1 VRPDIRYAKTADGVH
16 VAYAVLGDGPPLVFC
31 PPMIWCIEWGF
42 EDPACARF
50 LHRLGEF
57 SRLILFDKRGTG
69 HSDPMLN
76 APTLEERAE
85 DMTAVMDAAM
95 ADRATIFGCSEG
107 GSMALLFAATHP
119 ERTKGL
125 ITWSTFVRA
134 AGRPGDDAP
143 FIAVPELIDMWAGLL
158 EENWGSGADVMGGPI
173 SGSPESRSLSRRQ
186 QLTASPSMARATGEQ
201 NGKIDIRPIL
211 PSVRVPTLVMHRAG
225 EWAIRPEHGRF
236 IADRIDGSRYLELPG
251 EKHFPWEDDMDRAI
265 IETQEFVTGVRPEA
279 FVDRVLA
286 TVMITDLVES
296 TSHAARM
303 SDPNW
308 RHLIERHDRI
318 VQHAVEQSRG
328 RFLRSTGDGAVAT
341 FDGPSRAVRCA
352 KDVID
357 ELDKVGLECRV
368 GLHAGEIELMDDN
381 IAGMAVHIA
390 ERVSK
395 LAGPKQVV
403 VSSTVRD
410 LAVGSGIHFHDLGE
424 HDLKGVPETW
434 RLYRA
439 KIA

>member
-1 VRPDIRYAKTADGVH
+1 
-16 VAYAVLGDGPPLVFC
+16 
-31 PPMIWCIEWGF
+31 
-42 EDPACARF
+42 
-50 LHRLGEF
+50 
-57 SRLILFDKRGTG
+57 
-69 HSDPMLN
+69 
-76 APTLEERAE
+76 
-85 DMTAVMDAAM
+85 MTSVMDAAM
-95 ADRATIFGCSEG
+95 ADQATIYGCSEG

-134 AGRPGDDAP
+134 AGRLDEGVP
-143 FIAVPELIDMWAGLL
+143 FIAVPELIDMWSKLL
-158 EENWGSGADVMGGPI
+158 EENWGSGSDVMGGPI
-173 SGSPESRSLSRRQ
+173 SGSPESRSLARRQ
-186 QLTASPSMARATGEQ
+186 QMTASPAMARATAEQ
-201 NGKIDIRPIL
+201 NAKIDIRSIL

-236 IADRIDGSRYLELPG
+236 IAARIEGARYLDLPG

-265 IETQEFVTGVRPEA
+265 TETQEFVTGVRPEA

-296 TSHAARM
+296 TTHAARM
-303 SDPNW
+303 ADPSW
-308 RHLIERHDRI
+308 RHLIERHNRT
-318 VQHAVEQSRG
+318 VRTAVERARG
-328 RFLRSTGDGAVAT
+328 NYLRSTGDGGIAT

-357 ELDKVGLECRV
+357 ELDQIGLECRV

-381 IAGMAVHIA
+381 IAGVAVHIA

-395 LAGPKQVV
+395 VAGAKEVV

-424 HDLKGVPETW
+424 HDLKGVPERW

>member
-1 VRPDIRYAKTADGVH
+1 MRPDIRYAKTADGVH
-16 VAYAVLGDGPPLVFC
+16 VAYAVLGEGPPLVFC

-42 EDPACARF
+42 EDAACARF
-50 LHRLGEF
+50 LGRLAEF

-69 HSDPMLN
+69 HSDPMVN

-134 AGRPGDDAP
+134 AGHPEDDVP
-143 FIAVPELIDMWAGLL
+143 FIAVPELIEVWARMT

-173 SGSPESRSLSRRQ
+173 AGSPESRSLSRRQ
-186 QLTASPSMARATGEQ
+186 QLTASPAMARATAEQ
-201 NGKIDIRPIL
+201 NARIDIRSIL

-225 EWAIRPEHGRF
+225 EWAIRPEHGRY
-236 IADRIDGSRYLELPG
+236 IAEHIPDARYLELPG
-251 EKHFPWEDDMDRAI
+251 DRHFPWEDDMDRAI
-265 IETQEFVTGVRPEA
+265 TETQEFVTGVRPAA

-286 TVMITDLVES
+286 TVMITDLVDS
-296 TSHAARM
+296 TDHAARM

-308 RHLIERHDRI
+308 KHLIERHNRI
-318 VQHAVEQSRG
+318 IEHAVERARG
-328 RFLRSTGDGAVAT
+328 SYLRSTGDGAVAT

-352 KDVID
+352 KDIID
-357 ELDKVGLECRV
+357 ELDRIGLHCRI
-368 GLHAGEIELMDDN
+368 GLHAGEIELMEDN
-381 IAGMAVHIA
+381 IAGVAVHIA
-390 ERVSK
+390 DRVSK
-395 LAGPKQVV
+395 VAGAKQVV

-410 LAVGSGIHFHDLGE
+410 LAVGSGIVFHDLGSHE
-424 HDLKGVPETW
+424 LKGVPEPW
-434 RLYRA
+434 QLYRA